1 MMENNTHVKL
11 YNLNTRHKKP
21 KTNKT
26 KNTGLKFEK
35 HSCIKL
41 LHYS

>member
-1 MMENNTHVKL
+1 MENDKHVKL

-35 HSCIKL
+35 YSRIKL